1 MRGISGRLTPVAV
14 AVLLAACP
22 AFAAQINF
30 DNTAG
35 TGVWETPANWSTDT
49 LPTTADQPVIHDS
62 FTASITSAQVAGD
75 LVVSWPTGLGAPAAG
90 TATLNIGPG
99 ANLVVGNPPD
109 NTNTSGIRVGRTA
122 TAVGASLGVVNQTGG
137 SVSIVTGAN
146 GLRLSQ
152 ADAGTTV
159 SDSRYV
165 ISGGTLRGGTSVND
179 TGINAP
185 LNIGTQTNNFNRAEF
200 SVLGSRATDIR
211 FEDLNLRNSPAAAG
225 TGLRQAVLS
234 YTIDNGGVTPI
245 VVEDQFDI
253 QNHDNNG
260 NPTGTVLL
268 EINLQGTPAEADILL
283 VSADRL
289 TPTSGAAPFVNF
301 TGLPDGSPIVR
312 TFGNFIYT
320 WNLDYTDGGDDG
332 TLDASIT
339 LDFVSRTE
347 VPEPGALAAAAAALA
362 APLLRRSRNPA
373 KVAPPGAPGR
383 RTPEAP

>member
-1 MRGISGRLTPVAV
+1 
-14 AVLLAACP
+14 
-22 AFAAQINF
+22 
-30 DNTAG
+30 
-35 TGVWETPANWSTDT
+35 
-49 LPTTADQPVIHDS
+49 
-62 FTASITSAQVAGD
+62 
-75 LVVSWPTGLGAPAAG
+75 
-90 TATLNIGPG
+90 
-99 ANLVVGNPPD
+99 
-109 NTNTSGIRVGRTA
+109 
-122 TAVGASLGVVNQTGG
+122 
-137 SVSIVTGAN
+137 
-146 GLRLSQ
+146 
-152 ADAGTTV
+152 
-159 SDSRYV
+159 
-165 ISGGTLRGGTSVND
+165 
-179 TGINAP
+179 
-185 LNIGTQTNNFNRAEF
+185 
-200 SVLGSRATDIR
+200 
-211 FEDLNLRNSPAAAG
+211 
-225 TGLRQAVLS
+225 
-234 YTIDNGGVTPI
+234 VTPI